1 MYSVG
6 VIAVELFQ
14 PFGTEME
21 RAHRLGELRHGTVP
35 EALSQKWPILTKY
48 IQLMTS
54 RDPSVRPS
62 ATQLLESE
70 LFHTKDKVLYSDFLG
85 SVKVER
91 ILKLVLK
98 NSMVKQVKQRLQL
111 QFFNCY

>member
-21 RAHRLGELRHGTVP
+21 RVHRLGELRQGNVP
-35 EALSQKWPILTKY
+35 ETLSQKWPVLANY
-48 IQLMTS
+48 IQLLTS
-54 RDPSVRPS
+54 QDPSERPS

-70 LFHTKDKVLYSDFLG
+70 LFSTKDKV
-85 SVKVER
+85 
-91 ILKLVLK
+91 KLDL
-98 NSMVKQVKQRLQL
+98 NLT
-111 QFFNCY
+111 